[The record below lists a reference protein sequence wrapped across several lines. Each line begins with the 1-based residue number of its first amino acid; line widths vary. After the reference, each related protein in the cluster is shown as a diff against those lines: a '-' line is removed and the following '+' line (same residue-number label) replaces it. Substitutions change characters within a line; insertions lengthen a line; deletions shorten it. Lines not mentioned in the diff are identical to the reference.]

1 MRRTIGIA
9 AFVLALTVLAVL
21 LLALR
26 QGVRISL
33 PAISSWRHVTFGAP
47 GSLYHGAG
55 SAPAQGIRQ
64 VSVQAPTV
72 GSVQVTTSPGSRV
85 TWHWTVARAHQ
96 GVMSSAVAGG
106 VLTLT
111 FAPPASVQWNIGAM
125 PDVLNVNVPPGLT
138 ANVSVT
144 TGGAT
149 LSGTYRAVTA
159 NVTTGPLSIRDFR
172 GRLSGGVVTGPLNAQ
187 AIEAEGPLRLEVGTG
202 PLNFSGDPGLDSSFS
217 VGTGP
222 LNLALSPRGSLAVEA
237 AAHLGPMNSGF
248 PTLSGGTNGVFSGTI
263 GQGPSGTLTVED
275 GTGPVSITPQ

>member
-26 QGVRISL
+26 QGIRINL
-33 PAISSWRHVTFGAP
+33 PAISDWRHITFSAP
-47 GSLYHGAG
+47 GPQSHGAG
-55 SAPAQGIRQ
+55 SAPARGVQK
-64 VSVQAPTV
+64 VSVQVPNV
-72 GSVQVTTSPGSRV
+72 GDVNITTSPGSRV
-85 TWHWTVARAHQ
+85 TWHWSVAGAHQ
-96 GVMSSAVAGG
+96 GAMRSDLSGG

-111 FAPPASVQWNIGAM
+111 FAPPAPVQWNLGSM
-125 PDVLNVNVPPGLT
+125 PDVLNVNLPPDQTVQL
-138 ANVSVT
+138 SVA

-149 LSGTYRAVTA
+149 ISGTYRAVTA
-159 NVTTGPLSIRDFR
+159 NVNTGPLTIRDFR
-172 GRLSGGVVTGPLNAQ
+172 GRLSGDVVTGPLNAQ